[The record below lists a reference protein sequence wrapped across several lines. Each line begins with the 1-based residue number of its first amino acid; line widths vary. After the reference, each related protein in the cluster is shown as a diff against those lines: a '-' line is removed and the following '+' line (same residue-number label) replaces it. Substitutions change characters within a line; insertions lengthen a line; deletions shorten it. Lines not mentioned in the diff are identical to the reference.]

1 MNTKVKSGKRQGHGI
16 EYLIDR
22 LHNQDKRSGNLV
34 MYRHLFSGCKKTV
47 YLENI
52 IDIIKTVNDYHVP
65 SKSYL
70 KSLAAKLK
78 LYNITLTHKPESKIQ
93 NNDVYMPKGYKAN
106 GKPITIYSK
115 AHLPMVIDKVNC
127 YGN

>member
-22 LHNQDKRSGNLV
+22 LHQQDKKSGNLLMFSHV
-34 MYRHLFSGCKKTV
+34 FSGNKKTV

-52 IDIIKTVNDYHVP
+52 IDIIKTVNDYHAP

-70 KSLAAKLK
+70 QALSKKLK
-78 LYNITLTHKPESKIQ
+78 WYNVHLTHKPESKIQ

-106 GKPITIYSK
+106 GKPITIYNRN
-115 AHLPMVIDKVNC
+115 HLPMRID
-127 YGN
+127 

>member
-1 MNTKVKSGKRQGHGI
+1 MNTKVKSGKKRQGHGI

-22 LHNQDKRSGNLV
+22 LHRADKKSGNLL
-34 MYRHLFSGCKKTV
+34 MFTHLFSGSKKTV
-47 YLENI
+47 YVENI
-52 IDIIKTVNDYHVP
+52 VNMIKTVNDYHAP

-115 AHLPMVIDKVNC
+115 LHLPMVINKVN
-127 YGN
+127 